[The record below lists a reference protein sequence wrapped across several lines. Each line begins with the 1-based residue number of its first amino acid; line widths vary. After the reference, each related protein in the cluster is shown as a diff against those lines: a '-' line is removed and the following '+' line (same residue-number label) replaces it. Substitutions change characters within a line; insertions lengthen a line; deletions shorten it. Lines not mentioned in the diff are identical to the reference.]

1 MAAPIRPR
9 CFLDLQYGTDPVGR
23 VVIELFTDKTPKTCE
38 NFRSLCTASTSP
50 SLHYKSS
57 IFHRVIEEFMLQG
70 GDITRGDGKGGV
82 SIYGDTFE
90 DENLGWC
97 DIDKEGLVCMANRG
111 KDTNSSQFFITCAP
125 CDHLN
130 GKHTVFGHVVSGL
143 QFVKEMEKVRVDSS
157 DKPVVDVIISNCGEL
172 EFRRALA
179 KAAATRT
186 MDTKT
191 SRDRKR
197 QRSQSRSRSRSRTR
211 SRSKSE
217 SRSGSRTRDRRRSR
231 TRSPRAKPDR
241 HKRQERDTDSRRP
254 GRRHRDRAG
263 RSRSPRRHGN
273 ASTKESAVLL
283 SQNQDV
289 RSTSRSQSPE
299 KPISPTGQRDSR
311 SSRNHHKPSRR
322 SYSRSRSRSYDRH
335 GRGRDYD
342 DDEFDSEEERRIQR
356 EEDERESNRRQPQ
369 YQRSYRSPP
378 RRDDRYSADTGQ
390 SEVKF
395 KGRGSMKY
403 REKGGHG
410 GYNRFGR
417 LI

>member
-1 MAAPIRPR
+1 MVAPVRPR
-9 CFLDLQYGTDPVGR
+9 CFLDLQHGTEPVGR
-23 VVIELFTDKTPKTCE
+23 VVIELFTDKTPRTCE
-38 NFRSLCTASTSP
+38 NFRSLCTALTSP

-172 EFRRALA
+172 EFRRAPG
-179 KAAATRT
+179 KATATRT
-186 MDTKT
+186 TDTKP
-191 SRDRKR
+191 SRDGKR
-197 QRSQSRSRSRSRTR
+197 PRSQSRSRSRSR
-211 SRSKSE
+211 SRSE
-217 SRSGSRTRDRRRSR
+217 SRSGSRTRDRHRSR
-231 TRSPRAKPDR
+231 TRSPRAKSDR
-241 HKRQERDTDSRRP
+241 HKRQDRDKDSRRS
-254 GRRHRDRAG
+254 GRRHRDRAD
-263 RSRSPRRHGN
+263 RSRSPRRHGD
-273 ASTKESAVLL
+273 ASTKESVVSP
-283 SQNQDV
+283 SQNQDI
-289 RSTSRSQSPE
+289 RFTSRSESPE
-299 KPISPTGQRDSR
+299 KLISATGQRDSR
-311 SSRNHHKPSRR
+311 SSRNHHKSSRQPY
-322 SYSRSRSRSYDRH
+322 SHSRSRSRDHR
-335 GRGRDYD
+335 GRGRDYGED
-342 DDEFDSEEERRIQR
+342 DFDSEEERRIQR

-369 YQRSYRSPP
+369 YQRPYRSPS
-378 RRDDRYSADTGQ
+378 RRDDRYSVDSGQ

-403 REKGGHG
+403 REKGGYG

>member
-1 MAAPIRPR
+1 MVAPIRPR
-9 CFLDLQYGTDPVGR
+9 CFLDLQHGTDPVGR
-23 VVIELFTDKTPKTCE
+23 VVIELFTDKTPRTCE

-57 IFHRVIEEFMLQG
+57 IFHRIIEEFMLQG
-70 GDITRGDGKGGV
+70 GDITRGDGKGGI

-143 QFVKEMEKVRVDSS
+143 QFVKEIEKVRVDSS

-172 EFRRALA
+172 EFRRAPV
-179 KAAATRT
+179 KAAAART
-186 MDTKT
+186 TDTKS

-197 QRSQSRSRSRSRTR
+197 PRSQSRSRSRSI
-211 SRSKSE
+211 SR
-217 SRSGSRTRDRRRSR
+217 SRSGSRTRDGHRSR
-231 TRSPRAKPDR
+231 TRSPRVKSDR
-241 HKRQERDTDSRRP
+241 HRRQDRDRDSRRS
-254 GRRHRDRAG
+254 GRRHRDRVD
-263 RSRSPRRHGN
+263 RSRSPQRPGD
-273 ASTKESAVLL
+273 ASIREIAV
-283 SQNQDV
+283 SPPQAQDV
-289 RSTSRSQSPE
+289 RSTSRSKSPE
-299 KPISPTGQRDSR
+299 KPISPTEQRDSR
-311 SSRNHHKPSRR
+311 PSRHHHKSSRR
-322 SYSRSRSRSYDRH
+322 SYSRSRSRSRNRH
-335 GRGRDYD
+335 RRGRDYD
-342 DDEFDSEEERRIQR
+342 DDDFDSEEERRIQR
-356 EEDERESNRRQPQ
+356 EEDERESNRRP
-369 YQRSYRSPP
+369 YRSPSW
-378 RRDDRYSADTGQ
+378 RDDRYSADSAQ

-395 KGRGSMKY
+395 KGRGSMKF
-403 REKGGHG
+403 REKGGYG

>member
-38 NFRSLCTASTSP
+38 NFRSLCTASTSS

-172 EFRRALA
+172 EFRRAPA
-179 KAAATRT
+179 KAAATGT
-186 MDTKT
+186 TDTKK

-197 QRSQSRSRSRSRTR
+197 QRSQSRSVEAEQEALEQNRIVTSGKREIQTLDSPVEGTGTGLVAHVHHGGTGTPQPRNPLSHFHKTR
-211 SRSKSE
+211 MLDPHLAHSLPKSQYLRQGNE
-217 SRSGSRTRDRRRSR
+217 IQG
-231 TRSPRAKPDR
+231 
-241 HKRQERDTDSRRP
+241 RQETTINRL
-254 GRRHRDRAG
+254 AG
-263 RSRSPRRHGN
+263 HIP
-273 ASTKESAVLL
+273 VL
-283 SQNQDV
+283 
-289 RSTSRSQSPE
+289 
-299 KPISPTGQRDSR
+299 
-311 SSRNHHKPSRR
+311 
-322 SYSRSRSRSYDRH
+322 
-335 GRGRDYD
+335 GRDLMTVTGVD
-342 DDEFDSEEERRIQR
+342 GIMMTMSLTQRKNDGFNER
-356 EEDERESNRRQPQ
+356 
-369 YQRSYRSPP
+369 
-378 RRDDRYSADTGQ
+378 
-390 SEVKF
+390 KM
-395 KGRGSMKY
+395 RGSLIDGN
-403 REKGGHG
+403 RNTSGHTA
-410 GYNRFGR
+410 R
-417 LI
+417 LLDVMTDIQLIQANQRLNSRAVEV